1 VETLLFVVRV
11 VLAYPRDGSHGS
23 RRGVAERRVSAWLL
37 PWAFRPGR
45 KSSNITGDLPA
56 ERAATFITTHDH
68 AATLPRAGDAKP
80 APSARPRNAHLLA
93 RGGDARCASTRRS
106 LPDRRPDPPPPP
118 AVSG

>member
-1 VETLLFVVRV
+1 
-11 VLAYPRDGSHGS
+11 
-23 RRGVAERRVSAWLL
+23 LL
-37 PWAFRPGR
+37 PSAFRPRSKIVKKLFGGR
-45 KSSNITGDLPA
+45 SPCRASGDFH
-56 ERAATFITTHDH
+56 RHHDH

-80 APSARPRNAHLLA
+80 APSARSRNAHLLA